1 MARIFKKKGRTK
13 ESDKDNGSRGYN
25 IGSKWR
31 RIKGRRDIGEGV
43 GGKTSRS
50 RILSPPVQPRRRP
63 RDKWGERKK
72 KKKQSYETIAIL
84 PLRRGF
90 SPLSP
95 LLTFLRPTTYNFSR
109 HSQINTA
116 IHHHYHSSSSHTRLF
131 RSEKRERDYLSTS
144 EDKINFVLDR
154 YGKICFAQCTDKLD
168 SDQSDVVILGD
179 YAGFRVILELSKT
192 TSKISRHPSLFLI
205 TDIIIY
211 NNRFENR
218 NFSIFYGAKLN
229 N

>member
-1 MARIFKKKGRTK
+1 M
-13 ESDKDNGSRGYN
+13 
-25 IGSKWR
+25 
-31 RIKGRRDIGEGV
+31 
-43 GGKTSRS
+43 GGT
-50 RILSPPVQPRRRP
+50 
-63 RDKWGERKK
+63 KK
-72 KKKQSYETIAIL
+72 KKKTK
-84 PLRRGF
+84 LRDHCNSS
-90 SPLSP
+90 SPSRLFPPFP

-131 RSEKRERDYLSTS
+131 RSKKRERDYLSTS

-211 NNRFENR
+211 NNRFENS
-218 NFSIFYGAKLN
+218 NGIFPFFTEQS
-229 N
+229 

>member
-1 MARIFKKKGRTK
+1 M
-13 ESDKDNGSRGYN
+13 
-25 IGSKWR
+25 
-31 RIKGRRDIGEGV
+31 

-50 RILSPPVQPRRRP
+50 RILSPPSNRVVVRVIN
-63 RDKWGERKK
+63 GGNEKK

-131 RSEKRERDYLSTS
+131 RSKKRERDYLSTS